1 MQVQHPI
8 IPIRRQVATDA
19 SQNKGFPDCALFHAN
34 LIYFPQFLTHWH
46 LMASRV
52 RLASS
57 SWGHAKFGSRQPG
70 ASKWEYFFKP
80 RVAHRTPVEDS
91 FSEPIF
97 FLREKSEPPALT
109 NSRDQ
114 GVKRLMAWLF
124 SVVERMF
131 FLSFVECIYDYWWF
145 DLSKMGFLLKP
156 KMFKELLLH
165 FSSRF
170 SSLCFKN
177 YPPQFSTNTY

>member
-1 MQVQHPI
+1 MWQWRNWSSVANVHKWFPIWQFFSALAETKQVQHPI
-8 IPIRRQVATDA
+8 IQMRRQVTTDA

-114 GVKRLMAWLF
+114 GVKRLMA
-124 SVVERMF
+124 
-131 FLSFVECIYDYWWF
+131 
-145 DLSKMGFLLKP
+145 
-156 KMFKELLLH
+156 
-165 FSSRF
+165 
-170 SSLCFKN
+170 
-177 YPPQFSTNTY
+177 